1 LLLEHDALDL
11 ELCPSHLEGN
21 AQTPI
26 VKNSINIIVVVSGD
40 GPE

>member
-1 LLLEHDALDL
+1 LDL
-11 ELCPSHLEGN
+11 ELCPPLLEGN

-26 VKNSINIIVVVSGD
+26 VKTSINIIVVVSLD